1 MNRLFPIIAM
11 LLAILFAFATGAGA
25 SEKVVEVEGSSFL
38 SREDAIRQAQ
48 RSAVEL
54 AVGVFIH
61 SKTEVENFAI
71 KKDRIMSRTQGY
83 ITRYTI
89 LGEEKT
95 EGLYTVRLSAT
106 VSMDKIKDDLLA
118 MKILLESMERPKLMI
133 LIEEEYIGMD
143 SVGMCLAET
152 EMASLLAAK
161 GFDLVDR
168 AQIEKI
174 RSLDQSRQALA
185 GNIAAARRLGLDLG
199 SQYVIVGKA
208 VVQKVEM
215 QGMID
220 DEESRYVIVG
230 KSGLKSFQASLQLKV
245 IQTQTGLLLGSV
257 VKNGVS
263 VHISPLTGAGKSL
276 RIAAQKAV
284 DEYLVDT
291 ITKSFQEF
299 LNNGA
304 PLKLHITGVTS
315 FQQYKLIASNVEIM
329 DKVVSSKKEG
339 WNKTGGLLVLDL
351 RFKGTSEELAELLD
365 GLNLGETSLEVIDFA
380 PDRVDCNLQ

>member
-11 LLAILFAFATGAGA
+11 LAMLFAYTTGASA
-25 SEKVVEVEGSSFL
+25 SEKVVEVEGSSFV
-38 SREDAIRQAQ
+38 SKDDAIRQAQ
-48 RSAVEL
+48 RLAVEQ

-83 ITRYTI
+83 ITRFTI
-89 LGEEKT
+89 LEEEKT

-106 VSMDKIKDDLLA
+106 ISMDKIKDDLLA
-118 MKILLESMERPKLMI
+118 MKILLDSMERPKLMI

-143 SVGMCLAET
+143 NVGMCLAET

-174 RSLDQSRQALA
+174 RNLDQSRQALA

-208 VVQKVEM
+208 VVQDIGEA
-215 QGMID
+215 
-220 DEESRYVIVG
+220 YPN
-230 KSGLKSFQASLQLKV
+230 SGLKSLQASLQLKV
-245 IQTQTGLLLGSV
+245 IQAQTGLLLGSI
-257 VKNGVS
+257 VKNGIS

-276 RIAAQKAV
+276 QIAVQKAV

-291 ITKSFQEF
+291 ITNSFQDF

-315 FQQYKLIASNVEIM
+315 FQQYRLIASNIEII
-329 DKVVSSKKEG
+329 DNIVSSKKEG
-339 WNKTGGLLVLDL
+339 WNKIGGLLVLDL

-365 GLNLGETSLEVIDFA
+365 GLKLGDHSLEVVDFA
-380 PDRVDCNLQ
+380 PDRVDCNLQQKKG

>member
-1 MNRLFPIIAM
+1 MNRLFSIIAT
-11 LLAILFAFATGAGA
+11 LVILFAFAPGAGA
-25 SEKVVEVEGSSFL
+25 SEKVVEVEGSSFV

-89 LGEEKT
+89 LVEEKA

-118 MKILLESMERPKLMI
+118 MKILLDSMERPKLMV

-152 EMASLLAAK
+152 EISSLLAAK
-161 GFDLVDR
+161 GFDLVDM

-174 RSLDQSRQALA
+174 KSLDQSRQALA

-208 VVQKVEM
+208 VVEDI
-215 QGMID
+215 G
-220 DEESRYVIVG
+220 EAYPN
-230 KSGLKSFQASLQLKV
+230 SGLKSLQASLQLKV
-245 IQTQTGLLLGSV
+245 IQTQTGLLLGST

-276 RIAAQKAV
+276 KIAAQKAV

-291 ITKSFQEF
+291 ITNSFQEF

-315 FQQYKLIASNVEIM
+315 FQQYRLIASNIEII

-339 WNKTGGLLVLDL
+339 WNKIGGLLVLDL

-365 GLNLGETSLEVIDFA
+365 GLNLGKSSLEVVDFA
-380 PDRVDCNLQ
+380 PDRVDCNLLNSLPN

>member
-1 MNRLFPIIAM
+1 MNRLFPIIAT
-11 LLAILFAFATGAGA
+11 LAIVFVYTTGGVA
-25 SEKVVEVEGSSFL
+25 SEKVVEVEGSSFA
-38 SREDAIRQAQ
+38 SKEDAVHQAQ
-48 RSAVEL
+48 RLAVEQ

-83 ITRYTI
+83 ITRFTI
-89 LGEEKT
+89 LREEKA

-118 MKILLESMERPKLMI
+118 MKILLDSMERPRLMI

-143 SVGMCLAET
+143 NVGMCLAET
-152 EMASLLAAK
+152 EISSLLAAK

-174 RSLDQSRQALA
+174 KSLDQSRQALA
-185 GNIAAARRLGLDLG
+185 GNIAAAKRLGLDFG

-208 VVQKVEM
+208 VVQNVEI
-215 QGMID
+215 QGVID

-230 KSGLKSFQASLQLKV
+230 KAGLKSLQASLQLKV
-245 IQTQTGLLLGSV
+245 IQTQTGLLLGSM
-257 VKNGVS
+257 VKNGIS

-291 ITKSFQEF
+291 ITNSFQEF

-304 PLKLHITGVTS
+304 PIKLHITGVKS
-315 FQQYKLIASNVEIM
+315 FQQYKLIVSNIEIM
-329 DKVVSSKKEG
+329 DKVVSSKKEA

-365 GLNLGETSLEVIDFA
+365 GFNLGKNSLEVVDFA
-380 PDRVDCNLQ
+380 PDRVDFNLR

>member
-1 MNRLFPIIAM
+1 MNRLFPIIVT
-11 LLAILFAFATGAGA
+11 LAILFACATSAGA

-95 EGLYTVRLSAT
+95 EGLYTVRLNAT

-118 MKILLESMERPKLMI
+118 MKILLDSMERPRLMI

-143 SVGMCLAET
+143 NIGMCLAEA
-152 EMASLLAAK
+152 EISSLLAAK
-161 GFDLVDR
+161 GFDLIDR

-174 RSLDQSRQALA
+174 KSLDQSRLALS
-185 GNIAAARRLGLDLG
+185 GNIAAARRLGLDFG

-208 VVQKVEM
+208 VVQDIGEA
-215 QGMID
+215 
-220 DEESRYVIVG
+220 YPN
-230 KSGLKSFQASLQLKV
+230 SGLKSLQASLQLKV
-245 IQTQTGLLLGSV
+245 IQTQTGLLLGSI

-284 DEYLVDT
+284 NEYLVDT
-291 ITKSFQEF
+291 ITNSFQEF
-299 LNNGA
+299 LNNGI

-315 FQQYKLIASNVEIM
+315 FQRYRLIASNIETM
-329 DKVVSSKKEG
+329 DNVVSSKKKG

-351 RFKGTSEELAELLD
+351 RFKGTSEELAQLLD
-365 GLNLGETSLEVIDFA
+365 GLNLGKNSLEVVDFV
-380 PDRVDCNLQ
+380 PDRVDCNLR

>member
-11 LLAILFAFATGAGA
+11 LAMLFAYTTGAGA
-25 SEKVVEVEGSSFL
+25 SEKVVEVEGSSFV
-38 SREDAIRQAQ
+38 SKDDAIRQAQ
-48 RSAVEL
+48 RLAVEQ

-83 ITRYTI
+83 ITRFTI
-89 LGEEKT
+89 LEEEKT

-106 VSMDKIKDDLLA
+106 ISMDKIKDDLLA
-118 MKILLESMERPKLMI
+118 MKILLDSMERPKLMI
-133 LIEEEYIGMD
+133 LIEEEYIGMNN
-143 SVGMCLAET
+143 VGMCLAET

-174 RSLDQSRQALA
+174 RNLDQSRQALA

-208 VVQKVEM
+208 VVQDIGEA
-215 QGMID
+215 
-220 DEESRYVIVG
+220 YPN
-230 KSGLKSFQASLQLKV
+230 SGLKSLQASLQLKV
-245 IQTQTGLLLGSV
+245 IQAQTGLLLGSI
-257 VKNGVS
+257 VKNGIS

-276 RIAAQKAV
+276 QIAVQKAV

-291 ITKSFQEF
+291 ITNSFQDF

-315 FQQYKLIASNVEIM
+315 FQQYRLIASNIEII
-329 DKVVSSKKEG
+329 DNIVSSKKEG
-339 WNKTGGLLVLDL
+339 WNKIGGLLVLDL

-365 GLNLGETSLEVIDFA
+365 GLKLGDHSLEVVDFA
-380 PDRVDCNLQ
+380 PDRVDCNLQQKKG

>member
-1 MNRLFPIIAM
+1 MNRLFPIIAT
-11 LLAILFAFATGAGA
+11 LVIIFAFATGAIA

-38 SREDAIRQAQ
+38 SKEDAIRQAQ
-48 RSAVEL
+48 RLAVEQ

-83 ITRYTI
+83 ITRFTI
-89 LGEEKT
+89 LEEEKT

-106 VSMDKIKDDLLA
+106 ISMDKIKDDLLA
-118 MKILLESMERPKLMI
+118 MKILLDSMERPKLMI

-143 SVGMCLAET
+143 NVGMCLAET

-174 RSLDQSRQALA
+174 KNLDQSRQALA
-185 GNIAAARRLGLDLG
+185 GNIAAARRLGLALG

-208 VVQKVEM
+208 VVQDIGEA
-215 QGMID
+215 
-220 DEESRYVIVG
+220 YPN
-230 KSGLKSFQASLQLKV
+230 SGLKSLQASLQLKV
-245 IQTQTGLLLGSV
+245 IQAQTGLLLGSI
-257 VKNGVS
+257 VKNGIS

-276 RIAAQKAV
+276 QIAVQKAV

-291 ITKSFQEF
+291 ITNSFQDF

-315 FQQYKLIASNVEIM
+315 FQQYRLIASNIEII
-329 DKVVSSKKEG
+329 DNIVSSKKEG
-339 WNKTGGLLVLDL
+339 WNKIGGLLVLDL

-365 GLNLGETSLEVIDFA
+365 GLKLGDHSLEVVDFA
-380 PDRVDCNLQ
+380 PDRVDCNLQQKKG

>member
-1 MNRLFPIIAM
+1 MNRAFLIIAIFVFT
-11 LLAILFAFATGAGA
+11 LSFTTDVFA
-25 SEKVVEVEGSSFL
+25 EDKVVEIEGTSFF
-38 SREDAIRQAQ
+38 SKEDAIRQAQ
-48 RSAVEL
+48 RSAVEQ

-83 ITRYTI
+83 ITRFTI
-89 LGEEKT
+89 LGEEKA

-118 MKILLESMERPKLMI
+118 MKILLDSMERPRLMI

-143 SVGMCLAET
+143 NVGMCLAET
-152 EMASLLAAK
+152 EMSSLLAAK

-174 RSLDQSRQALA
+174 KSLDQSRQALA
-185 GNIAAARRLGLDLG
+185 GNISAAKRLGLDFG

-208 VVQKVEM
+208 VVQDIGEA
-215 QGMID
+215 
-220 DEESRYVIVG
+220 YPN
-230 KSGLKSFQASLQLKV
+230 SGLKSLQASLQLKV
-245 IQTQTGLLLGSV
+245 IQTQSGLVLGSV
-257 VKNGVS
+257 VKNGIS

-276 RIAAQKAV
+276 QIAVQKAV

-291 ITKSFQEF
+291 ITSSFQEF

-315 FQQYKLIASNVEIM
+315 FQQYRLIASNIEIM
-329 DKVVSSKKEG
+329 DKVVTSKKEG

-365 GLNLGETSLEVIDFA
+365 GLNFGKNSLEVVDFA
-380 PDRVDCNLQ
+380 PDRVDCNLR

>member
-11 LLAILFAFATGAGA
+11 LAIVFACITGAIA
-25 SEKVVEVEGSSFL
+25 SEKVVEVEGSSFA
-38 SREDAIRQAQ
+38 SKEDAVRQAQ
-48 RSAVEL
+48 RLAVEK

-71 KKDRIMSRTQGY
+71 KKDSIMSRTQGY
-83 ITRYTI
+83 ITRFTI
-89 LGEEKT
+89 LGEEKA

-118 MKILLESMERPKLMI
+118 MKILLDSMERPRLMI

-143 SVGMCLAET
+143 HVGMSLAET
-152 EMASLLAAK
+152 EISSLLAAK

-174 RSLDQSRQALA
+174 KSLDQSRQALA
-185 GNIAAARRLGLDLG
+185 GNIAAAKRLGLDFG

-208 VVQKVEM
+208 VVE
-215 QGMID
+215 D
-220 DEESRYVIVG
+220 VG
-230 KSGLKSFQASLQLKV
+230 EAYPGSGLKSLQASLQLKV
-245 IQTQTGLLLGSV
+245 IQTQTGLLLGSI
-257 VKNGVS
+257 VKNGIS
-263 VHISPLTGAGKSL
+263 IHISPLTGAGKSL
-276 RIAAQKAV
+276 RIAVQKAV

-291 ITKSFQEF
+291 ITNSFQEF

-304 PLKLHITGVTS
+304 PIKLHITGVTS
-315 FQQYKLIASNVEIM
+315 FQQYKLIVSNIEIV

-339 WNKTGGLLVLDL
+339 WNKTGGLLALDL

-365 GLNLGETSLEVIDFA
+365 GFNLGENSLEVVDFA
-380 PDRVDCNLQ
+380 PDRVDCKLR

>member
-1 MNRLFPIIAM
+1 MNRLFPIIAT
-11 LLAILFAFATGAGA
+11 LVIIFAFATGAIA

-38 SREDAIRQAQ
+38 SKEDAIRQAQ
-48 RSAVEL
+48 RSAVEQ

-83 ITRYTI
+83 ITRFTI
-89 LGEEKT
+89 LEEEKT

-106 VSMDKIKDDLLA
+106 ISMDKIKDDLLA
-118 MKILLESMERPKLMI
+118 MKILLDSMERPKLMI

-143 SVGMCLAET
+143 NVGMCLAET

-174 RSLDQSRQALA
+174 KNLDQSRQALA

-208 VVQKVEM
+208 VVQDIGEA
-215 QGMID
+215 
-220 DEESRYVIVG
+220 YPN
-230 KSGLKSFQASLQLKV
+230 SGLKSLQASLQLKV
-245 IQTQTGLLLGSV
+245 IQAQTGLLLGSI
-257 VKNGVS
+257 VKNGIS

-276 RIAAQKAV
+276 QIAVQKAV

-291 ITKSFQEF
+291 ITNSFQDF

-315 FQQYKLIASNVEIM
+315 FQQYRLIASNIEII
-329 DKVVSSKKEG
+329 DNIVSSKKEG
-339 WNKTGGLLVLDL
+339 WNKIGGLLVLDL

-365 GLNLGETSLEVIDFA
+365 GLKLGDHSLEVVDFA
-380 PDRVDCNLQ
+380 PDRVDCNLQQKKG